1 MDNAQRSTL
10 DDVIAEACGTRD
22 VLAEPDLDLVEAGL
36 LDSMAFVEL
45 IVGIDEKLD
54 VSVPPTEVDR
64 SELSTVNKIVAFV
77 DERL

>member
-1 MDNAQRSTL
+1 MDDSTRGTL
-10 DDVIAEACGTRD
+10 EQLIAKACRTDD

-45 IVGIDEKLD
+45 IFGLEDQLD
-54 VSVPPTEVDR
+54 VTVPPTEVDR
-64 SELSTVNKIVAFV
+64 NDLNTVNKIIDFV